1 MAKVELICEFCGK
14 KFLRDKSEVNRNKKK
29 GRKTYC
35 SLSCAGKLNNNHL
48 RVFDGKYNC
57 NLKANKSDLYS
68 PFRWHLRNMNQ
79 RKHMC
84 DVTLEDLKRQWEKQK
99 GRCPYTGWKLKNLIN
114 MCHNNQLPRTPDRA
128 SVDRIDSSK
137 PYTKDNIQ
145 FVSLM
150 AQLAKNIWPENELLS
165 FCESVVAN
173 KQIV

>member
-1 MAKVELICEFCGK
+1 MAKVELICEFCGN
-14 KFLRDKSEVNRNKKK
+14 KFLRDKSEANRNKKK

-35 SLSCAGKLNNNHL
+35 SLSCAGKLSNIHL
-48 RVFDGKYNC
+48 RVFDNNN
-57 NLKANKSDLYS
+57 NLKIMKNDSYS
-68 PFRWHLRNMNQ
+68 PFRWHLRNMK
-79 RKHMC
+79 RRHHKC
-84 DVTLEDLKRQWEKQK
+84 DVTLEDLKGQWEKQK

-114 MCHNNQLPRTPDRA
+114 MSPKNQLSKTIDRA

-150 AQLAKNIWPENELLS
+150 AQLAKNIWSENDLLN

-173 KQIV
+173 Q

>member
-1 MAKVELICEFCGK
+1 MAKVELICEFCGN
-14 KFLRDKSEVNRNKKK
+14 KFLRDKSEANRNKKK

-35 SLSCAGKLNNNHL
+35 SLSCAGKLSNIHL
-48 RVFDGKYNC
+48 RVFDNNN
-57 NLKANKSDLYS
+57 NLKIMKNDSYS
-68 PFRWHLRNMNQ
+68 PFRWHLRNMK
-79 RKHMC
+79 RRHHKC
-84 DVTLEDLKRQWEKQK
+84 DVTLEDLKGQWEKQK

-114 MCHNNQLPRTPDRA
+114 MSPKNQLSKTIDRA

-150 AQLAKNIWPENELLS
+150 AQLAKNIWSENDLLS

-173 KQIV
+173 Q

>member
-14 KFLRDKSEVNRNKKK
+14 KFLREKSESNRNKKK

-35 SLSCAGKLNNNHL
+35 SLSCAGKLSNIHL
-48 RVFDGKYNC
+48 RVFDNNN
-57 NLKANKSDLYS
+57 NLKTMKSDSYS
-68 PFRWHLRNMNQ
+68 PFRWHLRNMK
-79 RKHMC
+79 RRREC
-84 DVTLEDLKRQWEKQK
+84 DVTLEDLKKQWEKQK

-114 MCHNNQLPRTPDRA
+114 TCYSNQLPRTPDRA

-145 FVSLM
+145 FVSMM
-150 AQLAKNIWPENELLS
+150 AQFAKNNWSEKELLR

-173 KQIV
+173 Q